1 MTRAFSTRTVGVAI
15 LGGILSLSRHWLP
28 AVFERLGDVGWGG
41 GFLIVAGVEIAADL
55 VVVLA
60 AAIVFRGAAARPGGL
75 QSAGAIERLAVG
87 AAVAVVTATVLQRF
101 LPYSLLDPIYTPV
114 FVLRAV
120 GLTALVGSLVAG
132 RLTATAGS
140 DPAPSRPS

>member
-41 GFLIVAGVEIAADL
+41 GFVIVAGVEIAAYL

-75 QSAGAIERLAVG
+75 RSAGAIERLAVVG
-87 AAVAVVTATVLQRF
+87 GSGVLTAIVLERF
-101 LPYSLLDPIYTPV
+101 LPYSLLAPISTPV

-120 GLTALVGSLVAG
+120 SLVVLVGSVVVG